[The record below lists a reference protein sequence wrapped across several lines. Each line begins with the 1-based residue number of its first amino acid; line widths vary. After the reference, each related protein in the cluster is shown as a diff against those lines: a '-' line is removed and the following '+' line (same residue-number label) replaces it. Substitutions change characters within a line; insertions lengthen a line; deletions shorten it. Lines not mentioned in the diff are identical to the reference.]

1 MANAT
6 FVEGECDDS
15 ITIQYPSNHI
25 KHWNRKVSITIKEGY
40 TPSERQWIGDRTQL
54 RKLIEALQEFESKLG
69 PKKDDASNL
78 PPMSNKVEG
87 GGHFGL
93 G

>member
-1 MANAT
+1 MSDTAIRI
-6 FVEGECDDS
+6 DDIYDEPIVIEAPAS
-15 ITIQYPSNHI
+15 FGQAIGGV
-25 KHWNRKVSITIKEGY
+25 VSISVWEDGGTN
-40 TPSERQWIGDRTQL
+40 TWIGDRAQL
-54 RKLIEALQEFESKLG
+54 RKLIEALQEFEAKLN
-69 PKKDDASNL
+69 ASNL

>member
-1 MANAT
+1 MGNLIERIDDIYNEPIDIEEPIDIN
-6 FVEGECDDS
+6 VEMGAVVSLVIHEDGDS
-15 ITIQYPSNHI
+15 SG
-25 KHWNRKVSITIKEGY
+25 WCGNRE
-40 TPSERQWIGDRTQL
+40 QL
-54 RKLIEALQEFESKLG
+54 RKLIEALQEFESKLEQ
-69 PKKDDASNL
+69 KKDDASNL

>member
-1 MANAT
+1 MSDTAIRI
-6 FVEGECDDS
+6 DDIYDEPIVIEAPAS
-15 ITIQYPSNHI
+15 FGQAIGGV
-25 KHWNRKVSITIKEGY
+25 VSISVWEDGGMNT
-40 TPSERQWIGDRTQL
+40 WIGDRAQL
-54 RKLIEALQEFESKLG
+54 RKLIEALQEFESKLE
-69 PKKDDASNL
+69 PKKNDASNL